1 MLVPALLL
9 CALHYASR
17 CRAPPTLLTHH
28 SADAMYRKVYRP
40 RPAVRRAMAAV
51 EVGMLLV
58 CVGAAVGAFRQMV
71 VGWQDIQ
78 FFQ

>member
-1 MLVPALLL
+1 
-9 CALHYASR
+9 
-17 CRAPPTLLTHH
+17 
-28 SADAMYRKVYRP
+28 MYRKVYNP

-71 VGWQDIQ
+71 VGWQGIK